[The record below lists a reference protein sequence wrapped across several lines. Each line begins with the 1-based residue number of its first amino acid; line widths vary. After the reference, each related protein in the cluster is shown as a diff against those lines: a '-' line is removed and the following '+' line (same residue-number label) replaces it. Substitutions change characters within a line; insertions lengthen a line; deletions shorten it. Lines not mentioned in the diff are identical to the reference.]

1 MNTARN
7 PAMRTALRRRTG
19 EQGFA
24 LLTVLFL
31 GAAILIGLALSL
43 PRAAMQA
50 QRIREERL
58 IYRGEQY
65 QRAIEL
71 YFRAHKNYPSEIDD
85 LEETNGIRFLRQRYK
100 DPMNKNEDWRL
111 IRMGSDGRFQN
122 SMIHDL
128 EDPEQQAQET
138 NIGFG
143 MSRNGQSRSGSGSSR
158 QPFRVYAGAGST
170 PYAPPDGRFRGAD
183 RAREVRDSA
192 APVVLGP
199 NQQPGWIPGRTQ
211 PTDPNAPTRFDENGN
226 PIPPQN
232 AREED
237 PNRPQQA
244 QYPGYARVRPG
255 QIPNQPQPGFPGA
268 QTDNRQNSN
277 NRGSNWIGGAP
288 VGFGGVTIPGTPFG
302 AAPNPAAAPQAM
314 SGQAADVI
322 RGILSAPRPG
332 GLAGMR
338 NSRRAQ
344 TLQGA
349 FQGGIAGVATKAQE
363 MGVKRYGG
371 RESYHEWEFVY
382 DYRKDNKF
390 GGVGVGPGAGGAAR
404 QTLPDGQPGTIPS
417 GTPGA
422 MPGVIETGAFPPG
435 YPTAGARQPNAAG
448 PGRQDT
454 RSNPYE
460 RLQTGPRGFQWP
472 PQQGFGRQPGQPP
485 FGQRPGIP
493 GFGPPRPGGTTSQP
507 QSTPGVLRPG
517 TTPGL
522 PQPSNPGT
530 ETQPGVIYGP
540 DGTPLPRRLR

>member
-1 MNTARN
+1 MNTAHT
-7 PAMRTALRRRTG
+7 PAMRTARRRRADQ
-19 EQGFA
+19 QGFS

-43 PRAAMQA
+43 PRAAMQS

-71 YFRAHKNYPSEIDD
+71 YFRAHKKYPSEIDD
-85 LEETNGIRFLRQRYK
+85 LEETNGVRFLRQRYK
-100 DPMNKNEDWRL
+100 DPINEDGDWRL
-111 IRMGSDGRFQN
+111 IRMGSDGRFQD

-128 EDPEQQAQET
+128 EDPEQQGQG
-138 NIGFG
+138 IGIG
-143 MSRNGQSRSGSGSSR
+143 IGRSENVQSRSSSGSSR
-158 QPFRVYAGAGST
+158 QPFQVHAGAGPA
-170 PYAPPDGRFRGAD
+170 PYVPSDGRFRGAD
-183 RAREVRDSA
+183 RAREVRESA
-192 APVVLGP
+192 APDVLGQ
-199 NQQPGWIPGRTQ
+199 NRQIGWIPGRTQ
-211 PTDPNAPTRFDENGN
+211 QTDPDAPAQFDANGN

-232 AREED
+232 APEED
-237 PNRPQQA
+237 PLRPQQA
-244 QYPGYARVRPG
+244 QYPGFARVRPG
-255 QIPNQPQPGFPGA
+255 QIPHQPQPGFPGA
-268 QTDNRQNSN
+268 QPGNQRNSN
-277 NRGSNWIGGAP
+277 NRGSNWNSGAP

-302 AAPNPAAAPQAM
+302 AAPNPAAAPQAV

-322 RGILSAPRPG
+322 RGILSSPRPG

-338 NSRRAQ
+338 NNRRAQ
-344 TLQGA
+344 TSQGA

-382 DYRKDNKF
+382 DYRKDNQF
-390 GGVGVGPGAGGAAR
+390 GGVGAGPGAGGAAR
-404 QTLPDGQPGTIPS
+404 QTMPAGQPGTIPS

-435 YPTAGARQPNAAG
+435 YPTAGDRQPSAAG
-448 PGRQDT
+448 SGRQDT

-472 PQQGFGRQPGQPP
+472 PQQGFGQQPGQTP
-485 FGQRPGIP
+485 FGQRPGLP
-493 GFGPPRPGGTTSQP
+493 GFGPQRPGGTTSQP
-507 QSTPGVLRPG
+507 QSTPGS
-517 TTPGL
+517 
-522 PQPSNPGT
+522 PQPSNPGS

-540 DGTPLPRRLR
+540 DGSPLPRRLR